1 MSVSRVLADEVKM
14 LHERHDEVTRMLS
27 DRLAEAKSA
36 GRQNLNAAEK
46 AMIGERKKLDARI
59 KRAESGLTRSDTSSL
74 DYIRNSPG
82 AQNLA
87 RAIAAE
93 NAETVAASRNHD
105 AAAQLGLP
113 RGARPINTAG
123 QLAPLAFSDQ
133 QLQRMQDAAQRGES
147 CRIKTEKRDFSTA
160 DPLLPAS
167 LFPYPVEAIH
177 ESRLLDRLPGYAIE
191 TPAVTFIR
199 HISTTGSPAA
209 VAEGTLKPELV
220 FNTDSLTANAVKLAA
235 NNGLSW
241 EIISDWPAFQS
252 YANVELYR
260 QIVDLE
266 NALLISGNSGIA
278 VYSGA
283 YDYES
288 PTGMQGFLD
297 TPGILK
303 YDASIDTGGSGST
316 LLSAFDSF
324 EKAIATMRVGPALAT
339 PNLIILHPD
348 TWSAIR
354 RIKDGFGRFQA
365 QPDPTAG
372 QANQLWGVDV
382 LQTIACPQ
390 GEAVLIDTQKFGYVA
405 VREPM
410 SMRIGYS
417 TDDFARNILRTV
429 AEERL
434 VLCVTR
440 PPAVLQ
446 IYNLAQTP

>member
-1 MSVSRVLADEVKM
+1 M
-14 LHERHDEVTRMLS
+14 
-27 DRLAEAKSA
+27 LAEIKDLS
-36 GRQNLNAAEK
+36 G
-46 AMIGERKKLDARI
+46 RI
-59 KRAESGLTRSDTSSL
+59 KTLQGELKRSADTDRTLAPLREKIAAKQRGVTTRS
-74 DYIRNSPG
+74 
-82 AQNLA
+82 
-87 RAIAAE
+87 AA
-93 NAETVAASRNHD
+93 D
-105 AAAQLGLP
+105 PAAQPGLP
-113 RGARPINTAG
+113 RGPRPINTAG
-123 QLAPLAFSDQ
+123 QLAPLQFRADH
-133 QLQRMQDAAQRGES
+133 LQRMQAAAQRGES
-147 CRIKTEKRDFSTA
+147 CRIEAERRDFSTA
-160 DPLLPAS
+160 DPLLPSS
-167 LFPYPVEAIH
+167 LFPFPIEAVH

-191 TPAVTFIR
+191 TPSVTFIR
-199 HISTTGSPAA
+199 HISTAGKPAA
-209 VAEGTLKPELV
+209 VAEGTPKPELI
-220 FNTDSLTANAVKLAA
+220 FNTDALTATAVKLAA

-266 NALLISGNSGIA
+266 NELLISGNSGIA
-278 VYSGA
+278 VFSGA

-288 PTGMQGFLD
+288 PTGMQGLLD
-297 TPGILK
+297 TPGILR
-303 YDASIDTGGSGST
+303 YDASQDTGGSGAT

-324 EKAIATMRVGPALAT
+324 EKAIAALRVGPALAE
-339 PNLIILHPD
+339 PDLIVLHPS

-372 QANQLWGVDV
+372 QANEIWGVPV

-405 VREPM
+405 VREVL
-410 SMRIGYS
+410 SMRIGYNN
-417 TDDFARNILRTV
+417 DDFSRNILRTV

-446 IYNLAQTP
+446 VFNLPEAP

>member
-1 MSVSRVLADEVKM
+1 M
-14 LHERHDEVTRMLS
+14 LHGRLS
-27 DRLAEAKSA
+27 EAKSA

-46 AMIGERKKLDARI
+46 AMLGEKKKLDARI
-59 KRAESGLTRSDTSSL
+59 KKAEAELQRSDTSSL
-74 DYIRNSPG
+74 DPIRERV
-82 AQNLA
+82 AQ
-87 RAIAAE
+87 
-93 NAETVAASRNHD
+93 RNG
-105 AAAQLGLP
+105 AAAQPGPP
-113 RGARPINTAG
+113 RGARSINTAG
-123 QLAPLAFSDQ
+123 RLAPLAFSDQ
-133 QLQRMQDAAQRGES
+133 QLQRMAEAAKRGES
-147 CRIKTEKRDFSTA
+147 CRIETEKRDFSTA

-177 ESRLLDRLPGYAIE
+177 EARLLDRLPGYAIE
-191 TPAVTFIR
+191 TPSVTFIR

-209 VAEGTLKPELV
+209 VAEGTPKPELI
-220 FNTDSLTANAVKLAA
+220 FNTDALTATAVKLAA

-241 EIISDWPAFQS
+241 EIINDWPAFQS

-260 QIVDLE
+260 QLVDLE
-266 NALLISGNSGIA
+266 NSLLISGNSGIA

-288 PTGMQGFLD
+288 QTGMQGFLD

-303 YDASIDTGGSGST
+303 YDASVDVGGSGSS

-324 EKAIATMRVGPALAT
+324 EKSIAALRVGPALAT
-339 PNLIILHPD
+339 PDLIILHPD

-354 RIKDGFGRFQA
+354 RIKDDFGRFQA

-372 QANQLWGVDV
+372 QANQLWGISV

-405 VREPM
+405 IREPL

-417 TDDFARNILRTV
+417 TDDFTRNILRTV

-446 IYNLAQTP
+446 IFNMAQTP